1 MNFFFLEK
9 KMDNQLFQII
19 RLNIGTH
26 CMSNFNIRFSTYKVK
41 KYVDRI
47 LPLLLRFMRAE
58 IREMGLEL
66 FDIVT
71 RSYELV
77 TMSVGLVEELERFE

>member
-1 MNFFFLEK
+1 
-9 KMDNQLFQII
+9 
-19 RLNIGTH
+19 
-26 CMSNFNIRFSTYKVK
+26 VK